1 MDTPILMKTF
11 DEGNHFTGM
20 LKIDKLVCITF
31 AFLMTGSG
39 SLFQTI
45 AV

>member
-20 LKIDKLVCITF
+20 LKIDELVCITF

-39 SLFQTI
+39 FLFQTI